1 MIGPAEKWMEQ
12 ARYDLET
19 ARAMLASGRYL
30 YVLFCCQQSVEK
42 ALKALIIRRSGELPP
57 RIHNLPR
64 LAQAAEIDMEAARMD
79 FLAQLSAY
87 YVQTRYPEEL
97 TSPDTSVTRG
107 IAVEAL
113 QKTEEIQKWL
123 FSMRA

>member
-42 ALKALIIRRSGELPP
+42 ALKALIIGRSGELPP

-64 LAQAAEIDMEAARMD
+64 LAQAAEIDMEATRMD

>member
-42 ALKALIIRRSGELPP
+42 ALKALIIGRSGELPP

-113 QKTEEIQKWL
+113 QETEEIQKWL

>member
-113 QKTEEIQKWL
+113 QETEEIQKWL